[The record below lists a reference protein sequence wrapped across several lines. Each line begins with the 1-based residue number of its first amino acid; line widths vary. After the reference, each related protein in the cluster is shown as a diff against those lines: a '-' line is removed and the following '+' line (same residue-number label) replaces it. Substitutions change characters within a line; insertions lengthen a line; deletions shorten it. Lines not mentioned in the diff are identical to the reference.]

1 MRSTLSAMG
10 IDRRK
15 LRIPDYD
22 ERVTVRVSYEDRV
35 RLRRIAEQ
43 LGTTESDLV
52 REGISVTIAAL
63 AGDN

>member
-1 MRSTLSAMG
+1 MG

-43 LGTTESDLV
+43 LQTTESELV

-63 AGDN
+63 AGD